1 VIQRFLR
8 PLNKA
13 SKFLLAMLSLIVVLI
28 LGAVDAATGY
38 DVGLTIFYLL
48 PIALVSWFIN
58 KWAGVCFAV
67 VSAIVALIA
76 DSLSGHSYS
85 HPLIPYW
92 NAVARFGFF
101 IIIPFISAKL
111 RRDLERESEMAR
123 RDLLTG
129 LPNSRSF
136 HELTTFQLKRSSGHG
151 RPLTLAYVIADG
163 LKLINDRF
171 GRIAGDQAV
180 CTIAHTIKKN
190 APTGELVARLGGSEF
205 ALLLPETDTK
215 MAQAILGD
223 IQRKLQR
230 QMEQYG
236 RPMTFSIGAVT
247 CTRAP
252 QSVGMLIHEAEQLT
266 DRIKESKLENLRVEA
281 VDWSQPLLQ

>member
-1 VIQRFLR
+1 VIQRILR
-8 PLNKA
+8 PLDKA
-13 SKFLLAMLSLIVVLI
+13 SKFLVAIVSFIVVLLVGVI
-28 LGAVDAATGY
+28 DVATRHEAA
-38 DVGLTIFYLL
+38 LTIFYLF
-48 PIALVSWFIN
+48 PIALVGWFVN
-58 KWAGVCFAV
+58 KWAGLCFSI
-67 VSAIVALIA
+67 VSAIVVLIA
-76 DSLSGHSYS
+76 DSLAGHSYS
-85 HPLIPYW
+85 HASVPYW
-92 NAVARFGFF
+92 NAVVRLSFF
-101 IIIPFISAKL
+101 IILPLICAKL
-111 RRDLERESEMAR
+111 KNDLQRESEMAR

-136 HELTTFQLKRSSGHG
+136 HELTTFQLKRSAGYG
-151 RPLTLAYVIADG
+151 RPFTLAYVIADG

-171 GRIAGDQAV
+171 GRIAGDQTV
-180 CTIAHTIKKN
+180 CTIAHTIKTN

-205 ALLLPETDTK
+205 ALLLPETDKK

-230 QMEQYG
+230 QMETYG

>member
-1 VIQRFLR
+1 MIQRFFHNLD
-8 PLNKA
+8 NA
-13 SKFLLAMLSLIVVLI
+13 SKLVLVTLSFFLVVL
-28 LGAVDAATGY
+28 LGVTDAATGHE
-38 DVGLTIFYLL
+38 VSLTIFYLL
-48 PIALVSWFIN
+48 PIALVSWFVN
-58 KWAGVCFAV
+58 KWAGLCFSL
-67 VSAIVALIA
+67 VSASVWLIA
-76 DSLSGHSYS
+76 DSLSGHLYSY
-85 HPLIPYW
+85 PLMLYW
-92 NAVARFGFF
+92 NAVARLGFF
-101 IIIPFISAKL
+101 IIVALTLAKL
-111 RRDLERESEMAR
+111 RRDLDRESELAR
-123 RDLLTG
+123 QDLLTG

-136 HELTTFQLKRSSGHG
+136 HELATFQLKRSSGYG
-151 RPLTLAYVIADG
+151 KPLTLAYVVADG

-190 APTGELVARLGGSEF
+190 APTGDLVARLGGSEF

-230 QMEQYG
+230 QMEKYG

>member
-1 VIQRFLR
+1 VIERILR
-8 PLNKA
+8 PLDKG
-13 SKFLLAMLSLIVVLI
+13 SKFLLAIVGFIVVLL
-28 LGAVDAATGY
+28 LGVIDAAMGY
-38 DVGLTIFYLL
+38 DAGLTIFYLL
-48 PIALVSWFIN
+48 PIALVSWFVN
-58 KWAGVCFAV
+58 KWVGLCFSV

-85 HPLIPYW
+85 HASIPYW
-92 NAVARFGFF
+92 NAAVRLGFF
-101 IIIPFISAKL
+101 IIVPFIAAKL
-111 RRDLERESEMAR
+111 RRALERESEMAR

-129 LPNSRSF
+129 LPNTRSF
-136 HELTTFQLKRSSGHG
+136 HELTTFQLKRSSGYG

-190 APTGELVARLGGSEF
+190 APTAELVARLGGSEF
-205 ALLLPETDTK
+205 ALLLPETDKK

-223 IQRKLQR
+223 IQRKLQS
-230 QMEQYG
+230 QMEKYG